1 MKCPPVQDNHGN
13 QKDEGYYKGIKC
25 LLSHPLRVTWLMNT
39 KIRIY
44 PDEKTKGAIS
54 ALTFYNGVL
63 VSDLEPECQKYIS
76 SRVFYSG
83 SGILCLLQ
91 TIGKMFV
98 FVHGMHIGQVY
109 EKALVTITKSTT

>member
-1 MKCPPVQDNHGN
+1 MKSPPVQDDHSN
-13 QKDEGYYKGIKC
+13 QQDERNYKGIKC
-25 LLSHPLRVTWLMNT
+25 FLTHVKGNMVMNT

-76 SRVFYSG
+76 CSVFYRG

-109 EKALVTITKSTT
+109 EKALVKITKSTT